1 MRRVLKVSA
10 IVTGLFSLLG
20 LAACDGT
27 PRERS
32 MQWVARDAWDSTC
45 AEKAMVETWSATNPR
60 WKVKGEVYV
69 VDVDAKF
76 RLTDACSSGLPLIG
90 KTYKSLD
97 VVPFKATV
105 EMSKCTKDG
114 QSGWALPGKESSR
127 CWTGATLL
135 PTAPTGPAGG

>member
-1 MRRVLKVSA
+1 MRSVMNVVVRASMIAAVLALSA
-10 IVTGLFSLLG
+10 GLS
-20 LAACDGT
+20 ACEGT
-27 PRERS
+27 PRERN

-60 WKVKGEVYV
+60 WKVQGEVYV
-69 VDVDAKF
+69 VDVEAKF
-76 RLTDACSSGLPLIG
+76 RLTDACSSGLPLVG

-97 VVPFKATV
+97 VVPFKGTV

-114 QSGWALPGKESSR
+114 QTGWALPGKESSR

-135 PTAPTGPAGG
+135 PTGG